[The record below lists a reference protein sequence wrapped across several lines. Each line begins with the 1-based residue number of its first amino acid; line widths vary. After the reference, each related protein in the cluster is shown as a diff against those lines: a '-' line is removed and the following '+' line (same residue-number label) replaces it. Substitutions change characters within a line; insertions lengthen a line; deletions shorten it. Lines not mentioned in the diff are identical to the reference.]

1 MIQLQDVYKEYRMG
15 HDVIHALN
23 KVNLNIEQGEFIS
36 IIGPSGSGKST
47 LMHIIGGLDRPTRGE
62 VIINGKDISKLTDS
76 ELSRYRNTEVGFV
89 FQSFNLQP
97 SMTILENVALPLVFA
112 RISRKERLKKAREAL
127 ELVGLQDRIKHR
139 PGELSGGQRQRA
151 SIARALVTNPKLI
164 LADEPTGNLDS
175 NTSEKIIELLTAIN
189 SSQRA
194 TLIVV
199 THNNEIAQQAPRI
212 ITIRDGKIEETN

>member
-23 KVNLNIEQGEFIS
+23 NVNLNIEQGEFIS